1 MKLIMDSI
9 VTAVANIIVF
19 SMIPFIWWGIRH
31 RKETNFFKWLGF
43 IKPKLNSKWWV
54 LIIFAIA
61 YYFFYKFD
69 FTVFISKES
78 MEAVENNSSVTAN
91 AFAGLGVAAII
102 PAFITNFIAN
112 GMGEEILYRGFLNKR
127 LCSKLGAVKGSIVQ
141 AVLFALMHNAI
152 YLLAAVPVGMDF
164 HMWMFVFTGAGA
176 LLLGFLNEKIYNG
189 SIIPSIILHGAGNFL
204 GSMMLAFGLR

>member
-19 SMIPFIWWGIRH
+19 SMIPFIWWLIRH
-31 RKETNFFKWLGF
+31 RKKENFFKWLGF

-54 LIIFAIA
+54 LIIFAAI

-69 FTVFISKES
+69 FTVLVSKES
-78 MEAVENNSSVTAN
+78 MAVLESSSAVTSN
-91 AFAGLGVAAII
+91 AYAGLGMAAII

-112 GMGEEILYRGFLNKR
+112 GVGEEILYRGFLNKR
-127 LCSKLGAVKGSIVQ
+127 LCNKLGAVKGSTVQ
-141 AVLFALMHNAI
+141 AVLFALMHNVL
-152 YLLAAVPVGMDF
+152 YVVGGVPVGIDF
-164 HMWMFVFTGAGA
+164 HIWMFIFTGAAA

-189 SIIPSIILHGAGNFL
+189 SIIPGIILHGAGNFL
-204 GSMMLAFGLR
+204 STMMLAFGLR